1 MTPPR
6 KRSCRKRTV
15 IFVAIE
21 RRCSRI
27 RLCLDL
33 KRLESLMIWQTRH
46 NRLLLRQN
54 AFNRHPS
61 VVKMATHKLV

>member
-33 KRLESLMIWQTRH
+33 KRLESLMIWQTRRH
-46 NRLLLRQN
+46 PPPPPN